1 MGTFAAALF
10 PFDEGNGYYQQ
21 QARKRDARETKGN
34 NQEGRRNQNE
44 NGTELTPIPRCY
56 QIFFLVIRN
65 SRNRRLL
72 NADGWTGDERLMAFP
87 AFQRLALIPLFD
99 GVLGLAMGTGDAD
112 RLFSACRII
121 ADNELVLA
129 VGTFDLAPDVLI
141 ENVQLDPAVRAF
153 RRHGVPCRS

>member
-1 MGTFAAALF
+1 MGATVLF
-10 PFDEGNGYYQQ
+10 TFDEANGCYQQ
-21 QARKRDARETKGN
+21 QGRRRNAHITKDK

-44 NGTELTPIPRCY
+44 NDTELAPVPMCF
-56 QIFFLVIRN
+56 QIFFVVIHN
-65 SRNRRLL
+65 PRNRGLL
-72 NADGWTGDERLMAFP
+72 DADGRTDDERLMAFP

-112 RLFSACRII
+112 RLFSACRIV

-129 VGTFDLAPDVLI
+129 VGTLDLAPDVLI
-141 ENVQLDPAVRAF
+141 ENIQLDPAVRAF

>member
-1 MGTFAAALF
+1 
-10 PFDEGNGYYQQ
+10 
-21 QARKRDARETKGN
+21 
-34 NQEGRRNQNE
+34 
-44 NGTELTPIPRCY
+44 
-56 QIFFLVIRN
+56 
-65 SRNRRLL
+65 
-72 NADGWTGDERLMAFP
+72 MAFP